1 MVLSPGTA
9 LSINQTVVFRVV
21 EEVSHIWA
29 YVYILVAGQSSILKK
44 DKILLGGAFCYVYR
58 TERKIFKS
66 CLSREDQNGL

>member
-9 LSINQTVVFRVV
+9 LSINKPVVFRVV

-44 DKILLGGAFCYVYR
+44 DKILLGGAFCYV
-58 TERKIFKS
+58 
-66 CLSREDQNGL
+66 